1 MISKKINPTITKG
14 VARVPMIMQMEEVEC
29 GATSLAMVMAYYGSW
44 IPLEQVRSDCCVSR
58 DGSNAKDIYIA
69 AEKYGCSV
77 KAYHMSPKN
86 LKKEGKFPCIIH
98 WEMNHFVVL
107 KGFRNDWVYINDPAE
122 GQIRLHWDQFKKSYT
137 GVVIIPVPG
146 EDYEPKGT
154 KESTLS
160 FARKRLAGAGAMVA
174 VVMITTAVSYLFG
187 IINSVNSRFF
197 MDRLLTGINTDWL
210 YLFIS
215 NMILLAII
223 QLIISWIQTVNFY
236 KINGRMAVVGG
247 SSFMWKILRLPV
259 DFFSQRLAGD
269 IQGRIMLNSSIAS
282 VLVNIGAPLLINSV
296 MMIFYLVLMITQ
308 SSLLT
313 VVGISTMLINVLL
326 GRFISAKRVDIS
338 RIMMRDEAKLDS
350 ATVSGIEMIETIKSS
365 GAEDGFFRKWALYQA
380 SVNKQEVRASRL
392 DEFLGAVPPF
402 FTSIANYTI
411 VILGVYQIINEKYSL
426 GSVLLFQGL
435 LSSFMEP
442 VEDLIDAGQKLQEMR
457 IEMERV
463 EDVMKYPDDP
473 AVIENEDRTDEL
485 LEKLTGSVEIKNV
498 TFGYSASSEPLLKNF
513 SLEVKPGER
522 LAIVGAS
529 GSGKSTVSKLVSGLY
544 QPWSGEILL
553 GGKPR
558 NEYPRDVL
566 TGSIAVVD
574 QDIIL
579 FEDTIGNNIKM
590 WDDSIK
596 DFEVVLAARDAQ
608 LHNDIVQMPGG
619 YNHIISP
626 GGRDLSG
633 GQKQRL
639 EIARVL
645 AVDPTILILDEATS
659 ALDADTENKVVKA
672 IKNRGITCIVIA
684 HRLST
689 VKDCDK
695 IAVMEHGRIVEYGT
709 HEELMK
715 NKGAYAE
722 LVANE

>member
-1 MISKKINPTITKG
+1 
-14 VARVPMIMQMEEVEC
+14 
-29 GATSLAMVMAYYGSW
+29 
-44 IPLEQVRSDCCVSR
+44 
-58 DGSNAKDIYIA
+58 
-69 AEKYGCSV
+69 
-77 KAYHMSPKN
+77 
-86 LKKEGKFPCIIH
+86 
-98 WEMNHFVVL
+98 
-107 KGFRNDWVYINDPAE
+107 
-122 GQIRLHWDQFKKSYT
+122 
-137 GVVIIPVPG
+137 
-146 EDYEPKGT
+146 
-154 KESTLS
+154 
-160 FARKRLAGAGAMVA
+160 
-174 VVMITTAVSYLFG
+174 
-187 IINSVNSRFF
+187 
-197 MDRLLTGINTDWL
+197 
-210 YLFIS
+210 
-215 NMILLAII
+215 
-223 QLIISWIQTVNFY
+223 
-236 KINGRMAVVGG
+236 
-247 SSFMWKILRLPV
+247 
-259 DFFSQRLAGD
+259 
-269 IQGRIMLNSSIAS
+269 
-282 VLVNIGAPLLINSV
+282 
-296 MMIFYLVLMITQ
+296 
-308 SSLLT
+308 
-313 VVGISTMLINVLL
+313 
-326 GRFISAKRVDIS
+326 
-338 RIMMRDEAKLDS
+338 
-350 ATVSGIEMIETIKSS
+350 
-365 GAEDGFFRKWALYQA
+365 
-380 SVNKQEVRASRL
+380 
-392 DEFLGAVPPF
+392 
-402 FTSIANYTI
+402 
-411 VILGVYQIINEKYSL
+411 
-426 GSVLLFQGL
+426 
-435 LSSFMEP
+435 MEP
-442 VEDLIDAGQKLQEMR
+442 VEKLIDAGQKLQEMR

-566 TGSIAVVD
+566 TGSLAVVD

-579 FEDTIGNNIKM
+579 FEDTISNNIKM

-619 YNHIISP
+619 YNHIIST